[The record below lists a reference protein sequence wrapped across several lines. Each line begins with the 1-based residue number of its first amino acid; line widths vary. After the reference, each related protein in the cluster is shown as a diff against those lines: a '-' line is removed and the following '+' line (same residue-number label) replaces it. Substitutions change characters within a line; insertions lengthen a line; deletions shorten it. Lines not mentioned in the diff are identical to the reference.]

1 MTEAGWTALKH
12 RLLMRYIVF
21 KKRLTHYLGSAELAT
36 EALHD
41 TWLRLERGG
50 ELTTV
55 HNPDT
60 YLYSMAINIASNQ
73 RRAEN
78 CRLTTSEVE
87 TLLEIADEAPDAA
100 QMLEARSD
108 LHTLVTVI
116 GELPVRQQ
124 AILLAARLDGT
135 PRREI
140 AQRFGV
146 SERFVQRELQEA
158 HDYCSARLEKLT
170 AERFRSVSREMST
183 DRKPFGTAGRTSA
196 RPGAGEE

>member
-1 MTEAGWTALKH
+1 MTEAGWVTLKQ

-21 KKRLTHYLGSAELAT
+21 RKRLTRYLGSADLAT

-73 RRAEN
+73 RRAESR
-78 CRLTTSEVE
+78 RLTTSEVE
-87 TLLEIADEAPDAA
+87 ALLEIEDDTPDVGH
-100 QMLEARSD
+100 MLEARSD
-108 LHTLVTVI
+108 LQALVMVI

-124 AILLAARLDGT
+124 AILLAARLEGT
-135 PRREI
+135 PRRAI
-140 AQRFGV
+140 AQRFGI

-158 HDYCSARLEKLT
+158 HDYCAERLEKLT
-170 AERFRSVSREMST
+170 TGQFRLVSRQAST
-183 DRKPFGTAGRTSA
+183 DQKQLGRMGRRSA
-196 RPGAGEE
+196 RPGAEEE